1 MKKKKNY
8 YYRFNMTK
16 KNNEA
21 NTKELGEKYIN
32 TYIKTK
38 MMTIVLV
45 D

>member
-16 KNNEA
+16 IKNEA

>member
-1 MKKKKNY
+1 MKKKKN

-21 NTKELGEKYIN
+21 NKKELGEKYIN
-32 TYIKTK
+32 TYIKIK